1 MAAVARTES
10 ERILFVLDACCDVSD
25 PALEGVVA
33 MAARL
38 DAALEGLFV
47 EDAQLL
53 LASQLP
59 FATEIGRAGGERA
72 LEPASLHQAYEF
84 ASASLARRLRHSAAA
99 RNVRWTL
106 TQAAGS
112 RLAAVIEAAQDQ
124 DLLLAARAARTRP
137 ALSAA
142 AAYRRVCLLYER
154 EAALER
160 TLHVLGA
167 LAANGH
173 TRDVLLYARHTPP
186 LALLERL
193 REAGLRAYTQLA
205 DEEAPGARLRTAS
218 TLGAGLLI
226 APRAL
231 LAGIPPSARDGRV
244 IETLSVP
251 LLLLR

>member
-53 LASQLP
+53 LASHLP
-59 FATEIGRAGGERA
+59 FATEIGRAGRERA
-72 LEPASLHQAYEF
+72 LEPVSLRQAYEH
-84 ASASLARRLRHSAAA
+84 ASASLARRLQHSAAA
-99 RNVRWTL
+99 RNVRWKL

-112 RLAAVIEAAQDQ
+112 RLAAVMEAAQDQ
-124 DLLLAARAARTRP
+124 DLLLAARAARMRS
-137 ALSAA
+137 ALTAA
-142 AAYRRVCLLYER
+142 AGYRRVCLLYER

-160 TLHVLGA
+160 ALHVLGA

-173 TRDVLLYARHTPP
+173 TRDVLLYAKQTPP
-186 LALLERL
+186 PALLARL
-193 REAGLRAYTQLA
+193 RASGLRIYIQIAA
-205 DEEAPGARLRTAS
+205 EEAPYARLHAAS
-218 TLGAGLLI
+218 AHGAGLLI

-231 LAGIPPSARDGRV
+231 LGGIPPSAREARLLD
-244 IETLSVP
+244 TLSVP